1 MLTQEQLE
9 HFRAL
14 LEQERAAI
22 EARTRQRE
30 ARIPAT
36 VREPDDV
43 ADTID
48 EAAMLEEREQA
59 IIENDLDRDT
69 LAKVERALERV
80 QEGSYGISEVSGRP
94 IPIERL
100 EAVAWATTLVD
111 EQPPDE
117 S

>member
-1 MLTQEQLE
+1 LTQEQLE

-43 ADTID
+43 ADTAD
-48 EAAMLEEREQA
+48 EASMLEEREQA